1 MTNAKDSS
9 RSFSPPSMSK
19 LRRALRWKAWRKP
32 SVLVCALMFMVIC
45 PPSLTAAPSP
55 IEVTQWETGLTELNQ
70 GWLEHDGDEAEWSR
84 PEYDDSAWETVDLED
99 LGPALRGWHWYRR
112 RVNFGSNQRD
122 VQLLIA
128 GGDGTY
134 ELFVNGT
141 KMAGATLR
149 SSLLVGR
156 TVETVF
162 PISSPDG
169 ILEIALRTRV
179 SAGYSAWHLPQFTN
193 VTAGLPTAIEYES
206 QALASQRIYGF
217 ALSICINLML
227 CLAGIGSLA
236 LHGAQRS
243 EREYIFLGLYLLLV
257 GASNGLSTLQAAG
270 LVPLSLTFLVAD
282 PLIYAWVIA
291 QIEFTYSFSGRRV
304 GVAWRI
310 YQALLCATP
319 IIGVFVWVGWF
330 PSDTYVLIEA
340 ATTAPVGLILS
351 TLLLIWYRRGYKEAG
366 WLMLPSLAPAV
377 SNALLDLGTA
387 SITLGWRRFNFLVD
401 AIQIGPIG
409 LSLVDLGSLVFLLS
423 IAVVMFFRFGRVS
436 REQARTA
443 AELAAAR
450 EIQEHLIP
458 AVLPSQPYY
467 AIEAAYFPAREVG
480 GDFYQLLPQSDGSI
494 LVVIGDVS
502 GKGLK
507 AAMTVAFAVGALQ
520 VIAAEVSDPPQL
532 LARLN
537 REILR
542 GQENGFITCLCVKL
556 SPDGQV
562 EASNAGHM
570 NPYRNEE
577 EVVCDGGPPLGLF
590 PDLVYQHSHFEI
602 ECNDSLTLLSDGV
615 VEATDQNDE
624 FFGDQRTQAI
634 ISRSADEIATAAQQF
649 GQADDITVVK
659 VRRTPCVSLALA

>member
-1 MTNAKDSS
+1 MMNAKCFP
-9 RSFSPPSMSK
+9 RIFSPPSRSK
-19 LRRALRWKAWRKP
+19 LFSALCCAAWCNPR
-32 SVLVCALMFMVIC
+32 VLALTFILLVIC
-45 PPSLTAAPSP
+45 PPLLAAVPSP

-70 GWLEHDGDEAEWSR
+70 GWLERDGDKAEWSR
-84 PEYDDSAWETVDLED
+84 PEYDDSKWKAVDLED
-99 LGPALRGWHWYRR
+99 LGPASQGWHWYRR
-112 RVNFGSNQRD
+112 KVNLGPGERD

-134 ELFVNGT
+134 ALFVNGT
-141 KMAGATLR
+141 RMAGATLR
-149 SSLLVGR
+149 SSLMVGR

-169 ILEIALRTRV
+169 VFEFALRTNV
-179 SAGYSAWHLPQFTN
+179 SPGYAAWHLPQFTS
-193 VTAGLPTAIEYES
+193 VTAGLPAAIEYER
-206 QALASQRIYGF
+206 QALASQRLYGF

-257 GASNGLSTLQAAG
+257 GTSNGLSTIQAAG
-270 LVPLSLTFLVAD
+270 LMPLSVTFLIAD

-291 QIEFTYSFSGRRV
+291 QIEFTYSFAGRRV

-330 PSDTYVLIEA
+330 PSDTYVLLEA
-340 ATTAPVGLILS
+340 AATAPVGLILS

-366 WLMLPSLAPAV
+366 WLMLPSLAPAI
-377 SNALLDLGTA
+377 STALFDLGTA
-387 SITLGWRRFNFLVD
+387 SITLDWRQLNFLVD
-401 AIQIGPIG
+401 PIQIGPISMQ
-409 LSLVDLGSLVFLLS
+409 LADIGSLVFLLS
-423 IAVVMFFRFGRVS
+423 IAVVMFFRFSRVS

-480 GDFYQLLPQSDGSI
+480 GDFYQVLPQTDGSI

-520 VIAAEVSDPPQL
+520 VIAAEISDPPQL

-542 GQENGFITCLCVKL
+542 GQENEFITCLCVKL
-556 SPDGQV
+556 SPGGQIK
-562 EASNAGHM
+562 ASNAGHLH
-570 NPYRNEE
+570 PYRNDE
-577 EVVCDGGPPLGLF
+577 EVVCDGGPPLGMF
-590 PDLVYQHSHFEI
+590 PDLVYQHSLFEI

-615 VEATDQNDE
+615 VEATDQNED
-624 FFGDQRTQAI
+624 FFGDERTQAI
-634 ISRSADEIATAAQQF
+634 ISRSALEIATVAQQF
-649 GQADDITVVK
+649 GQVDDITVVK
-659 VRRTPCVSLALA
+659 VRHTPCVSLA